1 MTDSLVTLYSS
12 LFQVCKT
19 WCQLLYADTR
29 YWKNVTFVIYYNQ
42 FRSQGSP
49 LPAPIAPSTE
59 ACSDP
64 NGAHSSRRESINNGN
79 RGTNKATA
87 SISTGMAS
95 NRMTPNAH
103 LTTDAQEGDGYSC
116 YSSTEPPGALLPNG
130 LTYAWPPPAPTFT
143 SAEQTCDSNGNAFN
157 SKLFTMESSATN
169 ATNATFYSGAS
180 PPTVSSLGSLDPRTR
195 LFVSLKVRGFDSIC
209 LYNATDEDIIELAT
223 HPLLNDGSRS
233 EKFTQV
239 SIRHSSITD
248 KGLEVFLASNAR
260 YLQSFELIGC
270 NEIADSGLWTGLVPN
285 LKCLSI
291 QDCIN
296 ISDETIAAICQLL
309 TSLKTLQVQVMCY
322 VLVICC

>member
-1 MTDSLVTLYSS
+1 
-12 LFQVCKT
+12 
-19 WCQLLYADTR
+19 
-29 YWKNVTFVIYYNQ
+29 
-42 FRSQGSP
+42 
-49 LPAPIAPSTE
+49 
-59 ACSDP
+59 
-64 NGAHSSRRESINNGN
+64 
-79 RGTNKATA
+79 
-87 SISTGMAS
+87 MA
-95 NRMTPNAH
+95 PNAP
-103 LTTDAQEGDGYSC
+103 LTADAQEGDGYSC

-130 LTYAWPPPAPTFT
+130 LTHTWPPSAPTFV
-143 SAEQTCDSNGNAFN
+143 SAEQTTDSNGNAFYP
-157 SKLFTMESSATN
+157 KMLTMESSGTN
-169 ATNATFYSGAS
+169 APNATFYSGAS
-180 PPTVSSLGSLDPRTR
+180 PPTMSSLGSLDPRTR

-223 HPLLNDGSRS
+223 HPLLNDGSSS

-322 VLVICC
+322 GLVICRWRLMFLQAYHVTDSSMAYFSTSILRETLRTLAISHCWEITNQGVVNLCHSLPNLTSLTLSGCSKVRTIDHCALTSA